1 MHFTGFLCFFFQGR
15 KYIRAKECPTVLI
28 LQFLTFKITRQWG
41 TGASLFH
48 TLFACLLVAPGHL
61 FYQKQVNCHRI
72 YNRTPMF
79 IFVILTEFFLTE
91 TNSKMDFVAW
101 VFKRE
106 IVILHLPY
114 QQNENEEQS
123 GKGYG
128 KSLGGSSTTL
138 ANTLHW
144 ERP

>member
-1 MHFTGFLCFFFQGR
+1 
-15 KYIRAKECPTVLI
+15 
-28 LQFLTFKITRQWG
+28 
-41 TGASLFH
+41 
-48 TLFACLLVAPGHL
+48 
-61 FYQKQVNCHRI
+61 
-72 YNRTPMF
+72 MF
-79 IFVILTEFFLTE
+79 IFVILTEFFSTE

-128 KSLGGSSTTL
+128 KSLAGASTTL